1 MDETDGRL
9 LATAR
14 RRAGLSQRRLAG
26 LAGTSQATV
35 ARIESGRQ
43 APSLVTLRR
52 LVRACSL
59 NLNVQLEGYEES
71 DRPAGGAAE
80 TPRSVR
86 SRPAQIAGGRHL
98 LLRVGDGP
106 VAVPIERVREVLPAR
121 EVRPLPGQPD
131 GMAGVIAV
139 RGTPVACVDLARRL
153 GIEPAGRGAIA
164 VLDTGHGPI
173 GAIVGGAQ
181 QVIDLRSD
189 AISTIPP
196 SWSRNPLLRGLAHTE
211 QGLVPVLDPGPL
223 SLAEPRRSS

>member
-1 MDETDGRL
+1 MDETEGRL

-52 LVRACSL
+52 LVRACGL
-59 NLNVQLEGYEES
+59 NLHVQVEGDEER
-71 DRPAGGAAE
+71 DKPAAG
-80 TPRSVR
+80 
-86 SRPAQIAGGRHL
+86 PAQTPPSLRSHPAQTGGRHL
-98 LLRVGDGP
+98 LLQVGDGP

-121 EVRPLPGQPD
+121 DVRPLPGQPD

-164 VLDTGHGPI
+164 VLETGHGPV

-196 SWSRNPLLRGLAHTE
+196 SWSRNPLLRGLARTQH
-211 QGLVPVLDPGPL
+211 GLVPVLDPGPL